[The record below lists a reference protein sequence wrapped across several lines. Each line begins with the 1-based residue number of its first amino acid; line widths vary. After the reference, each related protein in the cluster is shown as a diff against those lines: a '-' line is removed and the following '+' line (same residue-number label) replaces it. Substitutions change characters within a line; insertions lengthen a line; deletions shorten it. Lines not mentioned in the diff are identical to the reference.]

1 MSKLTHFLKLAK
13 LYAFVNWILFNSD
26 RSVSYHFTVWHRKIQ
41 YMYLTQLFIQNY
53 EIEMKYKEYQSYK
66 VQKNYS
72 SHGFTIKETSSPA
85 VEMTSIPVET
95 EKISEQN
102 KTTKATRIGDL
113 KVSNIK
119 VANTKTRLPSE
130 DIVGNPD
137 ITEELTEAEIIQ
149 ISEIESSQGK
159 KEIRPHD
166 DFPDKLSRLYWELQR
181 EGKLVWPKRKIRLG

>member
-1 MSKLTHFLKLAK
+1 
-13 LYAFVNWILFNSD
+13 
-26 RSVSYHFTVWHRKIQ
+26 
-41 YMYLTQLFIQNY
+41 MYLTQLFIQNY

-85 VEMTSIPVET
+85 VEMTSIPVEA

-166 DFPDKLSRLYWELQR
+166 DYPDKLSRLYWELQR
-181 EGKLVWPKRKIRLG
+181 EGKLVRPKRFGVILSYGVEEKGM